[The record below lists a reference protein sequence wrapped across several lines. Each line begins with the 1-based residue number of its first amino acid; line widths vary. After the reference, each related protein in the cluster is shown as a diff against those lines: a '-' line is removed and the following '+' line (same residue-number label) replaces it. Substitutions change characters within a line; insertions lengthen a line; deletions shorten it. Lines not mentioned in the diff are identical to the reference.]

1 MPRRVSLLYII
12 MCVIAVVSASAKDL
26 TVVLDP
32 GHGGRDYGAIGT
44 LTNEKTIN
52 LDVALELRK
61 LLNQHDGLK
70 VVMTREDDRFIELR
84 ERAAIANRNHG
95 DLFVSIHVN
104 SVDKKNKNR
113 TNVRGASVY
122 ALGLHRSASNFE
134 VAKRENAVIELEAD
148 HSTSY
153 QGFDPSST
161 ESYIIFELSQNK
173 HLDQSISFAEMA
185 QGELVST
192 AGRADRG
199 VLQAGFWVLHA
210 SAMPA
215 VLVELDFICNP
226 TVEKY
231 LNSQKGKK
239 EMARALANA
248 ICRYA
253 GLGGNEIADSGS
265 AESSENASAESQKSQ
280 EEPIGDNNKEEEVVA
295 PDVMT
300 YRVQFIAS
308 DRQLPSNAFKGVEK
322 VDYYHHGGMYKYT
335 SGGDFRT
342 EAEAE
347 KHAAKVRA
355 KFPQAFIIKWQ
366 NGARVL

>member
-1 MPRRVSLLYII
+1 MRPRVIFLYII
-12 MCVIAVVSASAKDL
+12 VLLLTSVSVSAKNF

-32 GHGGRDYGAIGT
+32 GHGGKDYGAVGA

-52 LDVALELRK
+52 LDVGLELRR
-61 LLNQHDGLK
+61 LLNEQEGMK
-70 VVMTREDDRFIELR
+70 VVMTRDDDRFITLQ

-104 SVDKKNKNR
+104 SVDRKNKNR
-113 TNVRGASVY
+113 TSVRGASVY

-134 VAKRENAVIELEAD
+134 VAKRENSVMELEAD
-148 HSTSY
+148 FSTRY
-153 QGFDPSST
+153 QGFDPNST

-185 QGELVST
+185 QGELVNT

-226 TVEKY
+226 TMEQY
-231 LNSQKGKK
+231 LNSKKGKQ
-239 EMARALANA
+239 EMARALADA

-253 GLGGNEIADSGS
+253 GMSKPAVPSIAPTEPEGPQPEAGTPDSS
-265 AESSENASAESQKSQ
+265 A
-280 EEPIGDNNKEEEVVA
+280 V
-295 PDVMT
+295 T

-308 DRQLPSNAFKGVEK
+308 DRKLQKSAFKGVEN
-322 VDYYHHGGMYKYT
+322 VDYYLHGGMYKYT
-335 SGGDFRT
+335 SGGDFAS
-342 EAEAE
+342 EEEAE
-347 KHAAKVRA
+347 KYASKIRS
-355 KFPQAFIIKWQ
+355 KFPQAFVIKWQ
-366 NGARVL
+366 NGTRLM

>member
-1 MPRRVSLLYII
+1 MPRRVVIIYILW
-12 MCVIAVVSASAKDL
+12 CVLAVFSATAKPF

-32 GHGGRDYGAIGT
+32 GHGGKDYGAIGA

-52 LDVALELRK
+52 LDVGLELRR
-61 LLNQHDGLK
+61 LLNEQEGFN
-70 VVMTREDDRFIELR
+70 VIMTRSDDRFITLQ

-113 TNVRGASVY
+113 ANVRGASVY

-134 VAKRENAVIELEAD
+134 VAKRENSVMELEAD
-148 HSTSY
+148 YSTRY
-153 QGFDPSST
+153 QGFDPNST

-173 HLDQSISFAEMA
+173 HLDHSISFAEMA
-185 QGELVST
+185 QSELVST

-226 TVEKY
+226 ISEKY
-231 LNSQKGKK
+231 LHSSQGKK

-248 ICRYA
+248 ICQYA
-253 GLGGNEIADSGS
+253 GIGKTVKPAPALENPKVETPQTPAVESAANSSGEIS
-265 AESSENASAESQKSQ
+265 
-280 EEPIGDNNKEEEVVA
+280 
-295 PDVMT
+295 

-308 DRQLPSNAFKGVEK
+308 DRKLGQSAFKGVEQ
-322 VDYYHHGGMYKYT
+322 VEFYRHGGMYKYT
-335 SGGDFRT
+335 SGGDFAT
-342 EAEAE
+342 EADAEAY
-347 KHAAKVRA
+347 AAKIRS
-355 KFPQAFIIKWQ
+355 KFPQAFVIKWQ
-366 NGARVL
+366 NGSRIE